1 MNTKDMRIPDFLIG
15 KKIWLVWRYEEKNGK
30 MTKVP
35 YMPILKKGMRVH
47 AKSNDPETWST
58 FEDVAEAENFDGI
71 GIFFDG
77 SFTGIDLDHCI
88 DDENEINYQ
97 ARTILEMCDSY
108 AEISPSGNGIH
119 ILIASTIDHKE
130 SKSKDK
136 TVEFYSSKMV
146 DGKLVGGRFFTFT
159 GKVFPGYYDLK
170 ENRVGLIEVYM
181 NYISPEEEDTTKEI
195 RLKVPTSTV
204 KAAAPVRETPAA
216 KLSVEEVYSI
226 MQESKLWPQIQVLMD
241 GDITGYNGD
250 DSAADIALCN
260 HLAFFTRKD
269 PVLMDTIFR
278 NTALYRSKWDEKHGS
293 QTYGEITIDKAC
305 SGTERVYRGKTFSD
319 DDIGNS
325 DRFVR
330 KYKSDLRYCEQQ
342 QTWYIWNGNYWEQD
356 LVLEVLE
363 MAKAV
368 SKEIRDEERIVMA
381 ELKKMDKHDPDF
393 ERVKELRKALHRS
406 AVYAASRNGLNNIL
420 TISKANPAIRI
431 KVADIDNRIMKLNAI
446 GQTLDFKGGRFIHH
460 NPIRDDLLT
469 KCCGCTFDRNRK
481 SELWNKFI
489 REIFDNDAE
498 LAEYVQKAV
507 GYSLIGRVNEK
518 CFFFLYGAD
527 GDNGKSVFLNVIRK
541 MFGTYGQQASIST
554 FMKSKI
560 HGEIRDDLVNLK
572 GSRFVTAV
580 EPDETARFDMEV
592 MKPLTGSDPI
602 RCRTLHQ
609 RQIEYLPEAKLWIAG
624 NNRPLIT
631 ETNSAA
637 WDRVRVIPFL
647 VSFKTRKDRFL
658 EDKLTDELSGI
669 LNWAIEGY
677 KKYVR
682 DGLKIPRC
690 MDDSADD
697 YKKEC
702 NSLLSFVDLHCVMEV
717 GKAVSSADFYT
728 AYTNYCL
735 QEGLYAINM
744 RKVKSTFKMMG
755 VEQVKG
761 KNCNMYRGINLKNAE
776 EGYLIDSDMRRVG
789 RVRELAEFAQE
800 AGR

>member
-1 MNTKDMRIPDFLIG
+1 MNLKNMMIPDFLQG

-35 YMPILKKGMRVH
+35 YMPILKNGLRVH

-58 FEDVAEAENFDGI
+58 FEAVAKAENFDGI

-88 DDENEINYQ
+88 DDENEINFQ
-97 ARTILEMCDSY
+97 AKTILEMCDSY

-119 ILIASTIDHKE
+119 ILIANVIDHKE

-136 TVEFYSSKMV
+136 TVEFYSSKVV
-146 DGKLVGGRFFTFT
+146 DGQLVGGRFFTFT
-159 GKVFPGYYDLK
+159 GNVLPGYYDLK

-195 RLKVPTSTV
+195 RLKLPTSTV
-204 KAAAPVRETPAA
+204 GSAAPSREPPAA
-216 KLSVEEVYSI
+216 KLSVEEVYVI
-226 MQESKLWPQIQVLMD
+226 MQESKLWPQVQLLMD
-241 GDITGYNGD
+241 GDITGYNSD

-278 NTALYRSKWDEKHGS
+278 RSALYRAKWDEKHGS
-293 QTYGEITIDKAC
+293 QTYGEITIGRAC
-305 SGTERVYRGKTFSD
+305 RDTERIYHGKTFSD

-325 DRFVR
+325 DRFVK
-330 KYKSDLRYCEQQ
+330 KYKSEVRYCEQQ

-356 LVLEVLE
+356 MVLEVLE
-363 MAKAV
+363 MAKSV
-368 SKEIRDEERIVMA
+368 SKEIRDEERVVMA
-381 ELKKMDKHDPDF
+381 ELKKLDKDDPDF
-393 ERVKELRKALHRS
+393 DRVKELKKALHRS

-431 KVADIDNRIMKLNAI
+431 RVSDIDNRVMKLNAI
-446 GQTLDFKGGRFIHH
+446 GQTLDFSGGKFIHYA
-460 NPIRDDLLT
+460 PMRGDMLT
-469 KCCGCTFDRNRK
+469 KCCGCMFDKDRRA
-481 SELWNKFI
+481 ELWRRFVS
-489 REIFDNDAE
+489 EIFDNDQE
-498 LAEYVQKAV
+498 LIEYVQKAV
-507 GYSLIGRVNEK
+507 GYSLVGKVNEK

-541 MFGTYGQQASIST
+541 MFGNYGQQASIST

-572 GSRFVTAV
+572 GARFVTAV

-609 RQIEYLPEAKLWIAG
+609 KQIEFLPEAKLWIAG

-647 VSFKTRKDRFL
+647 ISFKHKKDKNL

-677 KKYVR
+677 EMYIR
-682 DGLKIPRC
+682 DGLMIPRC

-702 NSLLSFVDLHCVMEV
+702 NSLLSFIDLHCVIEV
-717 GKAVSSADFYT
+717 GRAISSTDFYA

-744 RKVKSTFKMMG
+744 RKVKASFRGMG
-755 VEQVKG
+755 IELIKG
-761 KNCNMYRGINLKNAE
+761 RDCNLYRGITLKE
-776 EGYLIDSDMRRVG
+776 VDEDVLIGQDMRKVG
-789 RVRELAEFAQE
+789 RVRALAEFADE
-800 AGR
+800 SNR